1 MPSERPS
8 RREWTGPKMGEGYS
22 TVDIGPYVLLSPPAG
37 GGQGSSACKCTA
49 LRANGHPS
57 APFFPPR
64 AAAAG
69 GNLRRGG
76 GKAAAL
82 SGKTCSTFPEKRQ
95 RFFPKDAALPA
106 AGCRGADGGV
116 GRGGLRGTGK
126 LRTFASESAG
136 PVGVGG
142 FILIGK
148 KDVSSVSSA
157 IELRNFEKKPGR
169 DGNGSVRVGCILLC
183 AGPRA
188 GPALVRYHLDV
199 GWLRVAYP
207 RERQCEGRKMG

>member
-1 MPSERPS
+1 MRFSFPSRRGRAGEFCLQMYRFARERPS
-8 RREWTGPKMGEGYS
+8 
-22 TVDIGPYVLLSPPAG
+22 
-37 GGQGSSACKCTA
+37 
-49 LRANGHPS
+49 LRALFS
-57 APFFPPR
+57 AEGR
-64 AAAAG
+64 
-69 GNLRRGG
+69 LRGLNTAPG
-76 GKAAAL
+76 WGKAAAL
-82 SGKTCSTFPEKRQ
+82 SRKTCSAFPGKRQGFFPE
-95 RFFPKDAALPA
+95 DAALPA
-106 AGCRGADGGV
+106 AGCRGAGGGV

-148 KDVSSVSSA
+148 KDVSSVSS
-157 IELRNFEKKPGR
+157 IFELRNFEKKPGR

>member
-1 MPSERPS
+1 MFFFPRPPGRAGEFCLQMYGFARERPS
-8 RREWTGPKMGEGYS
+8 
-22 TVDIGPYVLLSPPAG
+22 
-37 GGQGSSACKCTA
+37 
-49 LRANGHPS
+49 LRALFS
-57 APFFPPR
+57 ADGR
-64 AAAAG
+64 
-69 GNLRRGG
+69 RRGRKPAPRWG
-76 GKAAAL
+76 KSGSTFGENMQHFSRKAAVL
-82 SGKTCSTFPEKRQ
+82 FPERCS
-95 RFFPKDAALPA
+95 AS
-106 AGCRGADGGV
+106 GCGGRGTDGGV

-148 KDVSSVSSA
+148 KDVSSVSSI

-207 RERQCEGRKMG
+207 RERQCEGLMMG

>member
-1 MPSERPS
+1 M
-8 RREWTGPKMGEGYS
+8 
-22 TVDIGPYVLLSPPAG
+22 
-37 GGQGSSACKCTA
+37 
-49 LRANGHPS
+49 
-57 APFFPPR
+57 
-64 AAAAG
+64 
-69 GNLRRGG
+69 
-76 GKAAAL
+76 
-82 SGKTCSTFPEKRQ
+82 
-95 RFFPKDAALPA
+95 
-106 AGCRGADGGV
+106 

-148 KDVSSVSSA
+148 KDVSSVSSI

-207 RERQCEGRKMG
+207 RERQCEGLMMG